1 MISNKLA
8 IIKIWTP
15 RAAIIIATVLF
26 LVAFWGIIHFG
37 FRFFEAGSYFTPE
50 IRTDAPVPGIDEERT
65 AKLKDFIK
73 LRAQKRDAV
82 GNYQDL
88 GSKDPFNLP

>member
-1 MISNKLA
+1 MIGNKLA

-15 RAAIIIATVLF
+15 RAAIIIAVLFF

-50 IRTDAPVPGIDEERT
+50 IQSKASVPGIDEEQT
-65 AKLKDFIK
+65 AKLRDFIK
-73 LRAQKRDAV
+73 LRAQKRDSISS
-82 GNYQDL
+82 YQDL
-88 GSKDPFNLP
+88 GQKDPFNLP